1 MFTEESSQQITPL
14 AEQTGEPPAQAPSE
28 TIQPTPPKVE
38 WGGPWLGVLKAFGL
52 WFISVL
58 LLIFV
63 PVIVALPY
71 IIYTWTTYGPPTP
84 EALGTDKTLLLL
96 SVIAIIPTHLLTF
109 FAIWLVVSRAGRES
123 FWKAIKFE
131 WPQNVGPIIG
141 TLSSILLAITL
152 LVLSWLLTRFWG
164 GEKTQLD
171 LLIESSLAA
180 RFATAFVAVATA
192 PFVEEL
198 IYRGVLYPA
207 IEKAAG
213 MVIAVVIISLLFA
226 GVHVLQYKNNLAVIA
241 AITLLSFTLT
251 LTRALTGKLLPSFVI
266 HLVFNGIQA
275 VVLVLG
281 PFLDKSATG

>member
-1 MFTEESSQQITPL
+1 MERS
-14 AEQTGEPPAQAPSE
+14 
-28 TIQPTPPKVE
+28 
-38 WGGPWLGVLKAFGL
+38 PWVGVLKAFGV

-63 PVIVALPY
+63 PVIIALPY
-71 IIYTWTTYGPPTP
+71 LIYTWTTYGPPTP
-84 EALGTDKTLLLL
+84 EALGSDKTLLLL
-96 SVIAIIPTHLLTF
+96 SVIAILPTHLLTF
-109 FAIWLVVSRAGRES
+109 LAIWMVVSRAGREP
-123 FWKAIKFE
+123 FWRTVKFE
-131 WPQNVGPIIG
+131 WPQNVGPLIG
-141 TLSSILLAITL
+141 TLSSILLAIIL
-152 LVLSWLLTRFWG
+152 LVVAWLLTRFWG
-164 GEKTQLD
+164 GDRTQLD

-192 PFVEEL
+192 PLVEEL

-213 MVIAVVIISLLFA
+213 MTVAIVIVSLLFA
-226 GVHVLQYKNNLAVIA
+226 GVHVVQYKNNLSVIT

-275 VVLVLG
+275 VVLVVG
-281 PFLDKSATG
+281 PFLEKPIVNP

>member
-1 MFTEESSQQITPL
+1 VFTEESSQQITPL
-14 AEQTGEPPAQAPSE
+14 AEQHGEPPAAAPSE
-28 TIQPTPPKVE
+28 TIQPTPPNVE
-38 WGGPWLGVLKAFGL
+38 RSPWVGVLKAFAL

-63 PVIVALPY
+63 PVIIALPY
-71 IIYTWTTYGPPTP
+71 IIYTWTKYGPPTP

-96 SVIAIIPTHLLTF
+96 SVVAILPTHLLTF
-109 FAIWLVVSRAGRES
+109 LAIWLVVSRAGREP
-123 FWKAIKFE
+123 FWRTVKFE
-131 WPQNVGPIIG
+131 WPQNVGSVIG
-141 TLSSILLAITL
+141 TLSSILLAIIL
-152 LVLSWLLTRFWG
+152 LVVAWLLTRFWG
-164 GEKTQLD
+164 GDRTQLD

-192 PFVEEL
+192 PLIEEL

-213 MVIAVVIISLLFA
+213 MGVAILIVSLLFA
-226 GVHVLQYKNNLAVIA
+226 GVHVLQYKNNLSVIA

-281 PFLDKSATG
+281 PFLEKPIVNQ

>member
-1 MFTEESSQQITPL
+1 EGGRRSFWKTV
-14 AEQTGEPPAQAPSE
+14 GF
-28 TIQPTPPKVE
+28 E
-38 WGGPWLGVLKAFGL
+38 WPGRVRPFVGSLLSLLIA
-52 WFISVL
+52 IVL
-58 LLIFV
+58 LLL
-63 PVIVALPY
+63 A
-71 IIYTWTTYGPPTP
+71 W
-84 EALGTDKTLLLL
+84 
-96 SVIAIIPTHLLTF
+96 
-109 FAIWLVVSRAGRES
+109 VVT
-123 FWKAIKFE
+123 
-131 WPQNVGPIIG
+131 N
-141 TLSSILLAITL
+141 
-152 LVLSWLLTRFWG
+152 FWG

-213 MVIAVVIISLLFA
+213 MVLAVVIISLLFA

>member
-1 MFTEESSQQITPL
+1 VFTEESSQQVTPL
-14 AEQTGEPPAQAPSE
+14 GEHTGELPPPAPSE
-28 TIQPTPPKVE
+28 TSQPTHDKVE
-38 WGGPWLGVLKAFGL
+38 WPWIGVLKALGL
-52 WFISVL
+52 WFVSVL

-71 IIYTWTTYGPPTP
+71 LIYTWTTYGPPTP

-109 FAIWLVVSRAGRES
+109 FAIWLIVSRAGREP
-123 FWKAIKFE
+123 FWKTVKFE
-131 WPQNVGPIIG
+131 WPQNVGPVIG
-141 TLSSILLAITL
+141 SLCSILLAITL
-152 LVLSWLLTRFWG
+152 LVLAWLLTHFWG
-164 GEKTQLD
+164 GDKTQLD
-171 LLIESSLAA
+171 LLIESSLPA

-192 PFVEEL
+192 PLVEEL

-207 IEKAAG
+207 LEKAAG
-213 MVIAVVIISLLFA
+213 MGVAIVMVSLLFA
-226 GVHVLQYKNNLAVIA
+226 GVHVLQYKNNLSVIA

-251 LTRALTGKLLPSFVI
+251 VTRALTGKLLPSFII

-281 PFLDKSATG
+281 PFLEKSATG